1 VSERT
6 ARRVVVATGDVLGE
20 RIAGPAIRAW
30 QIAEVLA
37 AAGHDVQLVTILDC
51 AASSDRFAVR
61 HVGDAELRELEAW
74 CDTLVF
80 QGSLMHEYPFLRDS
94 KKPLVVDV
102 YDPFHLELLE
112 QARDEGEARRRDI
125 VHNAVVVLNDQLRRG
140 DLFLCASEK
149 QRDFWLGSLAAL
161 GRVNTATYDGDETL
175 RELIAVAPFGL
186 DAAPPVRTGPGVKG
200 VVDGIGAEDKLL
212 LWGGGIYNWFDP
224 LTLIRAVELLG
235 RRRDDVRLF
244 FMGLA
249 HPNPRVP
256 RMRMAVAAQK
266 LAGELGLLG
275 RSVFF
280 NEGWVPYGERANVLL
295 DADLGVSTHLD
306 HVETAYS
313 FRTRLLDCLWAGL
326 PQVATRG
333 DSLAELIDAEELGL
347 TVPPGDPA
355 ALADAIATL
364 LDDAEQAASATR
376 AAHRVARD
384 FTWEKVLRP
393 LVDFCA
399 DPHRA
404 ADLLDPDLLGRMTPA
419 LPIVSRPPVGLR
431 ANAALAR
438 DYLRAGGPKLVAT
451 KIAGRVRGKVAGRR

>member
-1 VSERT
+1 MT
-6 ARRVVVATGDVLGE
+6 RVVVATGDVLGD

-37 AAGHDVQLVTILDC
+37 AAGHEVQLVTILEC
-51 AASSDRFAVR
+51 AASSDRFVVR

-80 QGSLMHEYPFLRDS
+80 QGSLMHEHQWLRDS
-94 KKPLVVDV
+94 TKPLVVDV

-112 QARDEGEARRRDI
+112 QARDEGEERRRDI

-140 DLFLCASEK
+140 DFFLCASEK
-149 QRDFWLGSLAAL
+149 QRDLWMGSLASL
-161 GRVNTATYDGDETL
+161 GRVNTGTYDGDETL
-175 RELIAVAPFGL
+175 RGLIAVAPFGL
-186 DAAPPVRTGPGVKG
+186 DATPPVRTGPGVKG
-200 VVDGIGAEDKLL
+200 VVEGIGPDDSLL

-224 LTLIRAVELLG
+224 LTLIRAVGILAKE
-235 RRRDDVRLF
+235 RDDVRLF

-256 RMRMAVAAQK
+256 KMRMAVAAEA
-266 LAGELGLLG
+266 LAADLGLLN

-280 NEGWVPYGERANVLL
+280 NQGWVPFAERANVLL

-313 FRTRLLDCLWAGL
+313 FRTRLLDCLWAGM

-333 DSLAELIDAEELGL
+333 DSLAELIDAEGLGL
-347 TVPPGDPA
+347 TVPPGDA
-355 ALADAIATL
+355 DALATAIGRL
-364 LDDAEQAASATR
+364 LDDPER
-376 AAHRVARD
+376 AAAARTAARRVAAE
-384 FTWEKVLRP
+384 FTWTTVLQP

-399 DPHRA
+399 APRRA
-404 ADLLDPDLLGRMTPA
+404 PDLLDPDLVGRMAPG
-419 LPIVSRPPVGLR
+419 IGIISRRPKGVR

-451 KIAGRVRGKVAGRR
+451 KIAGRLRNVAARRA

>member
-1 VSERT
+1 MS
-6 ARRVVVATGDVLGE
+6 RVVVATGDVLGE

-37 AAGHDVQLVTILDC
+37 AAGHEVQLVTILEC
-51 AASSDRFAVR
+51 AAASDRFTVR
-61 HVGDAELRELEAW
+61 HVGDAQLRELEAW

-80 QGSLMHEYPFLRDS
+80 QGSLMHEHQWLRDS
-94 KKPLVVDV
+94 VKPLVVDV

-140 DLFLCASEK
+140 DFFLCASEK
-149 QRDFWLGSLAAL
+149 QRDLWIGSLAAL
-161 GRVNTATYDGDETL
+161 GRVNTGTYDGDETL
-175 RELIAVAPFGL
+175 RGLIAVAPFGL

-200 VVDGIGAEDKLL
+200 VVEGIGPDDKLL

-235 RRRDDVRLF
+235 RERDDVRLF

-256 RMRMAVAAQK
+256 KMRMAVAAEK
-266 LAGELGLLG
+266 LAADLGLLD

-280 NEGWVPYGERANVLL
+280 NQGWVPYAERANVLL

-313 FRTRLLDCLWAGL
+313 FRTRLLDCLWAGM

-333 DSLAELIDAEELGL
+333 DSLAELIDAEGLGL
-347 TVPPGDPA
+347 TVPPGDAP
-355 ALADAIATL
+355 ALAAAIGRL
-364 LDDAEQAASATR
+364 LDEPELAAGAR
-376 AAHRVARD
+376 AAAARVAAG
-384 FTWEKVLRP
+384 FTWPTVLAP

-399 DPHRA
+399 APHRA
-404 ADLLDPDLLGRMTPA
+404 PDLLDEDLVGRMAPA
-419 LPIVSRPPVGLR
+419 LGIVSHRPVGLR

-438 DYLRAGGPKLVAT
+438 DYLKAGGPTLVAT
-451 KIAGRVRGKVAGRR
+451 KVASRLRNLAAGR

>member
-1 VSERT
+1 VT
-6 ARRVVVATGDVLGE
+6 RVVVATGDVLGE

-37 AAGHDVQLVTILDC
+37 GAGHEVQLVTILEC
-51 AASSDRFAVR
+51 AASSDRFTVR
-61 HVGDAELRELEAW
+61 HVEDSDLRELEAW

-80 QGSLMHEYPFLRDS
+80 QGSLMHEHPWLRDS
-94 KKPLVVDV
+94 TKPLVVDV

-140 DLFLCASEK
+140 DFFLCASEK
-149 QRDFWLGSLAAL
+149 QRDLWMGSLAAL
-161 GRVNTATYDGDETL
+161 GRVNTGTYDGDETL
-175 RELIAVAPFGL
+175 RKLIAVAPFGL
-186 DAAPPVRTGPGVKG
+186 EPEPPARTGPGVKG
-200 VVDGIGAEDKLL
+200 VVEGIGAEDKLL

-224 LTLIRAVELLG
+224 LTLIRAVAELG
-235 RRRDDVRLF
+235 RPDVKLF

-256 RMRMAVAAQK
+256 KMRMAVAAER
-266 LAGELGLLG
+266 LAEELGLLG
-275 RSVFF
+275 KTVFF
-280 NEGWVPYGERANVLL
+280 NQGWVPYAERANVLL

-313 FRTRLLDCLWAGL
+313 FRTRLLDCLWAGM

-333 DSLAELIDAEELGL
+333 DSLAELIEAEGLGI
-347 TVPPGDPA
+347 TVPPGDPG
-355 ALADAIATL
+355 ALAAAIGAL
-364 LDDAEQAASATR
+364 LDDPER
-376 AAHRVARD
+376 AAAARAAARRVAGG
-384 FTWEKVLRP
+384 FTWETVLRP

-399 DPHRA
+399 APHRA
-404 ADLLDPDLLGRMTPA
+404 PDLLDADLVGRMAPA
-419 LPIVSRPPVGLR
+419 LGIVSRPPKGVR

-438 DYLRAGGPKLVAT
+438 DYLRAGGPVLVA
-451 KIAGRVRGKVAGRR
+451 RKVASRLRTMAGSR

>member
-1 VSERT
+1 MSN
-6 ARRVVVATGDVLGE
+6 VVVATGDVLGD

-37 AAGHDVQLVTILDC
+37 AAGHEVQLVTILECD
-51 AASSDRFAVR
+51 ASSDRFTVR
-61 HVGDAELRELEAW
+61 HVGEPELRELAVW
-74 CDTLVF
+74 CDTLIF

-94 KKPLVVDV
+94 PKPLVVDV

-140 DLFLCASEK
+140 DFFLCASEK
-149 QRDFWLGSLAAL
+149 QRDLWIGSLASL
-161 GRVNTATYDGDETL
+161 GRVNTGTYDGDETL
-175 RELIAVAPFGL
+175 RKLIAVAPFGL
-186 DAAPPVRTGPGVKG
+186 DATPPVRTGPGVKG
-200 VVDGIGAEDKLL
+200 VVDGIGPQDKLL

-224 LTLIRAVELLG
+224 LTLIRAVGILAKE
-235 RRRDDVRLF
+235 RDDVRLF

-256 RMRMAVAAQK
+256 TMRMAVAAEQ
-266 LAGELGLLG
+266 LAADLGLLD

-280 NEGWVPYGERANVLL
+280 NQGWVPYGERANVLL

-333 DSLAELIDAEELGL
+333 DSLAELIDAEGLGL
-347 TVPPGDPA
+347 TVPPGDA
-355 ALADAIATL
+355 EALAAAIGRL
-364 LDDAEQAASATR
+364 LDDAGLAADAR
-376 AAHRVARD
+376 AAAARVAAG
-384 FTWEKVLRP
+384 FTWETVLAP
-393 LVDFCA
+393 LVAFCA

-404 ADLLDPDLLGRMTPA
+404 ADLLDPDLVARLTPA
-419 LPIVSRPPVGLR
+419 LPIVSRRPAGLA

-438 DYLRAGGPKLVAT
+438 DYLRAGGPKLVVT
-451 KIAGRVRGKVAGRR
+451 KIAGRLRNLAAGR

>member
-1 VSERT
+1 
-6 ARRVVVATGDVLGE
+6 
-20 RIAGPAIRAW
+20 
-30 QIAEVLA
+30 
-37 AAGHDVQLVTILDC
+37 
-51 AASSDRFAVR
+51 
-61 HVGDAELRELEAW
+61 
-74 CDTLVF
+74 
-80 QGSLMHEYPFLRDS
+80 
-94 KKPLVVDV
+94 
-102 YDPFHLELLE
+102 
-112 QARDEGEARRRDI
+112 
-125 VHNAVVVLNDQLRRG
+125 VVVLNDQLRRG

-451 KIAGRVRGKVAGRR
+451 KIAGRVRGKVAGGR

>member
-1 VSERT
+1 MT
-6 ARRVVVATGDVLGE
+6 KVVVATGDVLGD

-37 AAGHDVQLVTILDC
+37 AAGHEVQLVTILEC
-51 AASSDRFAVR
+51 AAASDRFTVR
-61 HVGDAELRELEAW
+61 HVEDRDLRELEAW
-74 CDTLVF
+74 CDTLIF
-80 QGSLMHEYPFLRDS
+80 QGSLMHEHQWLRDS
-94 KKPLVVDV
+94 PKPLVVDV
-102 YDPFHLELLE
+102 YDPFQLELLE
-112 QARDEGEARRRDI
+112 QARDEGEQRRRDI

-140 DLFLCASEK
+140 DFFLCASEK
-149 QRDFWLGSLAAL
+149 QRDLWIGSLAAL

-186 DAAPPVRTGPGVKG
+186 DATPPARTAPGVKG
-200 VVDGIGAEDKLL
+200 VVDGIGPQDKLL

-224 LTLIRAVELLG
+224 LTLIRAVEILAG
-235 RRRDDVRLF
+235 QRDDVRLF

-256 RMRMAVAAQK
+256 TMRMAVAAER
-266 LAGELGLLG
+266 LAAELGLLG

-280 NEGWVPYGERANVLL
+280 NQGWVPYGERANVLL

-333 DSLAELIDAEELGL
+333 DSLAELIDAEGLGL
-347 TVPPGDPA
+347 TVPPGDPG
-355 ALADAIATL
+355 ALAAAIGRL
-364 LDDAEQAASATR
+364 LDDAGLAASART
-376 AAHRVARD
+376 AAARVAAG
-384 FTWEKVLRP
+384 FTWPTVLAP
-393 LVDFCA
+393 LVAFCA

-404 ADLLDPDLLGRMTPA
+404 PDLLDPDLVARMAPA
-419 LPIVSRPPVGLR
+419 LPIVSRRPVGLA

-451 KIAGRVRGKVAGRR
+451 KVAGRLRNLAAGH

>member
-1 VSERT
+1 MT
-6 ARRVVVATGDVLGE
+6 KVVVATGDVLGAKL
-20 RIAGPAIRAW
+20 AGPAIRAW

-37 AAGHDVQLVTILDC
+37 AAGHEVALVTILEC
-51 AASSDRFAVR
+51 TATSDRFEVR
-61 HVGDAELRELEAW
+61 HVDDADLRALEAW

-80 QGSLMHEYPFLRDS
+80 QGSLMHEHPWLRDS
-94 KKPLVVDV
+94 VKPLVVDV

-112 QARDEGEARRRDI
+112 QARDEGEERRRDI

-140 DLFLCASEK
+140 DFFLCASEK
-149 QRDFWLGSLAAL
+149 QRDLWIGSLAAL
-161 GRVNTATYDGDETL
+161 GRVNTGTYDGDETL
-175 RELIAVAPFGL
+175 RGLIAVAPFGL
-186 DAAPPVRTGPGVKG
+186 DATPPARTGPGVKG
-200 VVDGIGAEDKLL
+200 VVEGIGEDDKLL

-224 LTLIRAVELLG
+224 LTLIRAVAELG
-235 RRRDDVRLF
+235 RPDVKLF

-256 RMRMAVAAQK
+256 RMRMAVEAEK
-266 LAGELGLLG
+266 LAGDLGLLG
-275 RSVFF
+275 RTVFF
-280 NEGWVPYGERANVLL
+280 NEGWVPYAERANVLL

-333 DSLAELIDAEELGL
+333 DSLAELIEAEGLGL
-347 TVPPGDPA
+347 TVPPGDVP
-355 ALADAIATL
+355 ALAAAIGRLLEDRELAAAAT
-364 LDDAEQAASATR
+364 A

-384 FTWEKVLRP
+384 YEWGTVLRP

-399 DPHRA
+399 APHRA
-404 ADLLDPDLLGRMTPA
+404 ADLLDPDLVGRMAPA
-419 LPIVSRPPVGLR
+419 LGIVSHRPRGLR

-438 DYLRAGGPKLVAT
+438 DYLNAGGPVLVA
-451 KIAGRVRGKVAGRR
+451 RKVGSRLRNMAGRR